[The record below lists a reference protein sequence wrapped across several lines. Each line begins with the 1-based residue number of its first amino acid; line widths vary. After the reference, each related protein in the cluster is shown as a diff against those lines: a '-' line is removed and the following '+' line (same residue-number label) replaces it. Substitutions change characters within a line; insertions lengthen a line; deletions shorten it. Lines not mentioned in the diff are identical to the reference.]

1 MSRLTDS
8 IDELEETLD
17 KANAF
22 IEEQAHQLNQLS
34 EEMVQ
39 ATDDLA
45 DCNIQFEQF
54 IKYAN
59 SVSPGIYT
67 AFTASQVLEGTT
79 P

>member
-1 MSRLTDS
+1 MSRLTDT
-8 IDELEETLD
+8 IEELEENLD
-17 KANAF
+17 GANARVDELANQ
-22 IEEQAHQLNQLS
+22 IDQLN
-34 EEMVQ
+34 EEMLSL
-39 ATDDLA
+39 TDDLA